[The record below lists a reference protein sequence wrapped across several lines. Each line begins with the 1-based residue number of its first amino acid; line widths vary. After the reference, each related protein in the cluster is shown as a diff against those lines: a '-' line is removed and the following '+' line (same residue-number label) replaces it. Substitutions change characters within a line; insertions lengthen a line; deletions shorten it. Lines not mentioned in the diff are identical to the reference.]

1 MCNQDF
7 RSNARVSLHGLS
19 LQLVSP
25 YGETL
30 VVGGPCALSLM
41 VWFHCGVTLIREQE
55 LIKDYSM
62 FVFMDQKCRTL
73 LQKIEQ
79 HPLKKNF

>member
-1 MCNQDF
+1 M
-7 RSNARVSLHGLS
+7 
-19 LQLVSP
+19 
-25 YGETL
+25 
-30 VVGGPCALSLM
+30 
-41 VWFHCGVTLIREQE
+41 EQE

-79 HPLKKNF
+79 HPLKKNFKVNTNFALSATYYFAKI